1 MSLQSIEA
9 FDRSPQRTDPART
22 TMSATK
28 TAPFG
33 EGVPF
38 GDVRAARLERP
49 ELSRFFN
56 NEARRCAPDRPFA
69 RVLLQTPSRRPS

>member
-9 FDRSPQRTDPART
+9 FDRAPQRTDTART

-38 GDVRAARLERP
+38 GDVRPLERP
-49 ELSRFFN
+49 E
-56 NEARRCAPDRPFA
+56 
-69 RVLLQTPSRRPS
+69 